1 MTSLSSI
8 VRKVL
13 TIDPS
18 APALEYNKK
27 WHTWGELTAI
37 IDGIEAILATNAIGP
52 GTRIGGILRNT
63 PQIAAVITGIIIN
76 DRCVVTLNPTLPE
89 AKLVGD
95 IVAFLGA
102 LTGPFPQQTMPRLP
116 PTLFSWS
123 SAPPP
128 MKKASISRATST
140 WGRKHQRSTKRA
152 RVPRA

>member
-63 PQIAAVITGIIIN
+63 PQIAAAITGIIIN
-76 DRCVVTLNPTLPE
+76 DRCVVTLNPALPE
-89 AKLVGD
+89 AKLVSD
-95 IVAFLGA
+95 IVSLKVPVVIAEAEDWQRSEVREAARASGA
-102 LTGPFPQQTMPRLP
+102 LCIEVTGDPGNPVRV
-116 PTLFSWS
+116 LFQ
-123 SAPPP
+123 
-128 MKKASISRATST
+128 
-140 WGRKHQRSTKRA
+140 H
-152 RVPRA
+152 